1 MEMKSLGITGNIWT
15 GKSSVLD
22 ILKNKGIQ
30 TFDLDNVAKNLYKS
44 NISINKKVLDVF
56 PSVSSAENQINTKKL
71 GDLVF
76 NNKDKLN
83 ILQKIIWPEV
93 EKFIKDK
100 IDFSQDLIVFE
111 GAVIIEAGW
120 HKLFD
125 NIWLISTEV
134 ELSKK
139 RVMKQRN
146 MSEEDFEV
154 IQNNQLK
161 IAQLIDT
168 LKQDKKKYTIIKNN
182 SNLDKLKILVDK
194 ELSYWISQLSWS

>member
-1 MEMKSLGITGNIWT
+1 MEMKSLGITGNIGT

-93 EKFIKDK
+93 EKFIQDE
-100 IDFSQDLIVFE
+100 IDFSKELIVFE

-194 ELSYWISQLSWS
+194 ELSY

>member
-1 MEMKSLGITGNIWT
+1 MEMKSLGITGNIGT

-194 ELSYWISQLSWS
+194 ELSY

>member
-1 MEMKSLGITGNIWT
+1 MEMKSLGITGNIGT

-56 PSVSSAENQINTKKL
+56 PSVSSAENQINTKRL

-139 RVMKQRN
+139 RVMEQRN
-146 MSEEDFEV
+146 MSEEDFEI

-194 ELSYWISQLSWS
+194 ELSY

>member
-1 MEMKSLGITGNIWT
+1 MEMKSLGITGNIGT

-56 PSVSSAENQINTKKL
+56 PSVSSAENQINTKRL

-146 MSEEDFEV
+146 MSEEDFEI

-194 ELSYWISQLSWS
+194 ELSY

>member
-1 MEMKSLGITGNIWT
+1 MEMKSLGITGNIGT

-44 NISINKKVLDVF
+44 NMSINKKVLDVF
-56 PSVSSAENQINTKKL
+56 PSVSSAENQINTKRL

-125 NIWLISTEV
+125 KIWLISTEV

-139 RVMKQRN
+139 RVMEQRN

-194 ELSYWISQLSWS
+194 ELSY

>member
-1 MEMKSLGITGNIWT
+1 MEMKSLGITGNIGT

-56 PSVSSAENQINTKKL
+56 PSVSSAENQINTKRL

-161 IAQLIDT
+161 IEQLIDT
-168 LKQDKKKYTIIKNN
+168 LKQDKKKYTVINNN

-194 ELSYWISQLSWS
+194 ELSY

>member
-1 MEMKSLGITGNIWT
+1 MEMKSLGITGNIGT

-146 MSEEDFEV
+146 ISEEDFEL

-161 IAQLIDT
+161 IEQLIDT
-168 LKQDKKKYTIIKNN
+168 LKQDKKKYTVIKNN

-194 ELSYWISQLSWS
+194 ELSY

>member
-1 MEMKSLGITGNIWT
+1 MEMKSLGITGNIGT

-56 PSVSSAENQINTKKL
+56 PSVSSAENQINTKRL

-146 MSEEDFEV
+146 ISEEDFEL

-161 IAQLIDT
+161 IEQLIDT
-168 LKQDKKKYTIIKNN
+168 LKQDKKKYTVIKNN

-194 ELSYWISQLSWS
+194 ELSY

>member
-1 MEMKSLGITGNIWT
+1 MEMKSLGITGNIGT

-56 PSVSSAENQINTKKL
+56 PSVSSTENQINTKKL

-76 NNKDKLN
+76 NDKDKLN
-83 ILQKIIWPEV
+83 KLQKIIWPEV
-93 EKFIKDK
+93 EKFIQDE
-100 IDFSQDLIVFE
+100 IDFSKELIVFE

-120 HKLFD
+120 HKHFD
-125 NIWLISTEV
+125 HIWLISTEV

-139 RVMKQRN
+139 RVIKQRN

-161 IAQLIDT
+161 TAQLIDT
-168 LKQDKKKYTIIKNN
+168 LKQDKKQYTVIKNN
-182 SNLDKLKILVDK
+182 SNLSVLKILVDK
-194 ELSYWISQLSWS
+194 ELS

>member
-1 MEMKSLGITGNIWT
+1 MEMKSLGITGNIGT

-100 IDFSQDLIVFE
+100 IDFSQELIVFE

-194 ELSYWISQLSWS
+194 ELSY

>member
-1 MEMKSLGITGNIWT
+1 MEMKSLGITGNIGT

-56 PSVSSAENQINTKKL
+56 PSVSSTENQINTKKL

-76 NNKDKLN
+76 NDKYKLN
-83 ILQKIIWPEV
+83 KLQKIIWPEV
-93 EKFIKDK
+93 EKFINNE
-100 IDFSQDLIVFE
+100 IVFSQGLIVFE

-125 NIWLISTEV
+125 HIWLITTEV
-134 ELSKK
+134 GLSKK

-146 MSEEDFEV
+146 MSEEDFEL

-161 IAQLIDT
+161 IEQVINT
-168 LKQDKKKYTIIKNN
+168 LKQDKKKYTVINNN

-194 ELSYWISQLSWS
+194 ELSY

>member
-1 MEMKSLGITGNIWT
+1 MKSLGITGNIGT

-161 IAQLIDT
+161 IAQLINT

-194 ELSYWISQLSWS
+194 ELSY

>member
-1 MEMKSLGITGNIWT
+1 MEMKSLGITGNIGT

-56 PSVSSAENQINTKKL
+56 PSVSSTENQINTKKL

-76 NNKDKLN
+76 NDKDKLDK
-83 ILQKIIWPEV
+83 LQKIIWPEV
-93 EKFIKDK
+93 EKFIKDE

-194 ELSYWISQLSWS
+194 ELSY

>member
-1 MEMKSLGITGNIWT
+1 MEMKSLGITGNIGT

-44 NISINKKVLDVF
+44 NTSINKKVLDVF

-194 ELSYWISQLSWS
+194 ELSY

>member
-1 MEMKSLGITGNIWT
+1 MEMKSLGITGNIGT

-44 NISINKKVLDVF
+44 NISINKKILDVF

-100 IDFSQDLIVFE
+100 INFSQDLIVFE

-182 SNLDKLKILVDK
+182 SNLDKLKILVDLDTNITSK
-194 ELSYWISQLSWS
+194 HFNIL

>member
-1 MEMKSLGITGNIWT
+1 MEMKSLGITGNIGT

-194 ELSYWISQLSWS
+194 ELIY

>member
-1 MEMKSLGITGNIWT
+1 MEMKSLGITGNIGT
-15 GKSSVLD
+15 GKSSVLN
-22 ILKNKGIQ
+22 ILKNKGIK

-44 NISINKKVLDVF
+44 NTSINKKVLDVF
-56 PSVSSAENQINTKKL
+56 PSVSSTENQINTKKL
-71 GDLVF
+71 GYLVF
-76 NNKDKLN
+76 NDSDKLN
-83 ILQKIIWPEV
+83 KLQKIIWPEV
-93 EKFIKDK
+93 EKFIKDE
-100 IDFSQDLIVFE
+100 IDFSEDLIVFE

-125 NIWLISTEV
+125 HIWLISTEV

-161 IAQLIDT
+161 IAKLIDT
-168 LKQDKKKYTIIKNN
+168 LKQYKKKYTVIKNN
-182 SNLDKLKILVDK
+182 SNLSVLKILVDK
-194 ELSYWISQLSWS
+194 ELSY

>member
-1 MEMKSLGITGNIWT
+1 MEMKSLGITGNIGT

-56 PSVSSAENQINTKKL
+56 PSVSSAENQINTKRL

-120 HKLFD
+120 HKLLD

-139 RVMKQRN
+139 RVMEQRN

-194 ELSYWISQLSWS
+194 ELSY

>member
-1 MEMKSLGITGNIWT
+1 MEMKSLGITGNIGT

-56 PSVSSAENQINTKKL
+56 PSVSSADNQINTKKL

-100 IDFSQDLIVFE
+100 INFSQDLIVFE

-194 ELSYWISQLSWS
+194 ELSY

>member
-1 MEMKSLGITGNIWT
+1 MKSLGITGNIGT

-194 ELSYWISQLSWS
+194 ELSY

>member
-1 MEMKSLGITGNIWT
+1 MEMKSLGITGNIGT

-56 PSVSSAENQINTKKL
+56 PSVSSAENQINTKRL

-139 RVMKQRN
+139 RVMEQRN

-194 ELSYWISQLSWS
+194 ELSY

>member
-1 MEMKSLGITGNIWT
+1 MEMKSLGITGNIGT

-56 PSVSSAENQINTKKL
+56 PSVSSAENQINTKRL

-194 ELSYWISQLSWS
+194 ELSY

>member
-1 MEMKSLGITGNIWT
+1 MEMKSLGITGNIGT

-44 NISINKKVLDVF
+44 NISINKKILDAF
-56 PSVSSAENQINTKKL
+56 PSVSSAENQINTKRL

-139 RVMKQRN
+139 RVMEQRN

-194 ELSYWISQLSWS
+194 ELSC

>member
-1 MEMKSLGITGNIWT
+1 MEMKSLGITGNIGT

-146 MSEEDFEV
+146 ISEEDFEL

-161 IAQLIDT
+161 IEQLIDT
-168 LKQDKKKYTIIKNN
+168 LKQDKKKYTVINNN

-194 ELSYWISQLSWS
+194 ELSY

>member
-1 MEMKSLGITGNIWT
+1 MEMKSLGITGNIGT

-182 SNLDKLKILVDK
+182 SNLSVLKILVDK
-194 ELSYWISQLSWS
+194 ELS

>member
-1 MEMKSLGITGNIWT
+1 MEMKSLGITGNIGT

-100 IDFSQDLIVFE
+100 INFSQDLIVFE

-194 ELSYWISQLSWS
+194 ELSY

>member
-1 MEMKSLGITGNIWT
+1 MKSLGITGYIGT

-194 ELSYWISQLSWS
+194 ELSY

>member
-1 MEMKSLGITGNIWT
+1 MEMKSLGITGNIGT

-93 EKFIKDK
+93 EKFIQDE

-194 ELSYWISQLSWS
+194 ELSY